1 MLASTVAQVRTAGLK
16 SLLMVRVNVPDSM
29 HYLADLEAAFMA
41 DVDGVVIPKL
51 EAPEQAFPAQHWIT
65 RRDAE
70 APRAQ
75 PRSIVGGI
83 ESVRGVLNAA
93 ALCQGVES
101 MGSVFFGAEDFAAD
115 IGGRRTPRG
124 DEVYTARSMVV
135 MAARAAG
142 LIAIDQAVI
151 DIRNDALFLEDA
163 ARGRDL
169 GYEGKICVTP
179 GQVKLAHRAFSPMA
193 EERDYAQRLVDTYE
207 SAMARGLGTI
217 DFEGRM
223 IDGPTLKRAQQVLA
237 LPVRAPDAHRSPRPS
252 RPGAL
257 HPPGR
262 WSDLSA
268 RLRRSPG
275 PERKIRRA
283 ARRLQRRSRVFR
295 LGLFAASGPSMPI
308 TCAFPALAA
317 LARCAS

>member
-1 MLASTVAQVRTAGLK
+1 MLLLKNASPISPDFKIEEASAVMIRSLFFAPANRPDLVVKFPRFGADCCVIDLEDGTPPGEKIRAREMLASTVAQVRTAGLK

-237 LPVRAPDAHRSPRPS
+237 LPVE
-252 RPGAL
+252 G
-257 HPPGR
+257 
-262 WSDLSA
+262 
-268 RLRRSPG
+268 
-275 PERKIRRA
+275 
-283 ARRLQRRSRVFR
+283 
-295 LGLFAASGPSMPI
+295 
-308 TCAFPALAA
+308 T
-317 LARCAS
+317 

>member
-1 MLASTVAQVRTAGLK
+1 MLLLKNASPISPDFKIEEASAVMIRSLFFAPANRPDLIVKFPRFGADCCVIDLEDGTPPGEKIRAREMLASTVAQVRTAGLK
-16 SLLMVRVNVPDSM
+16 SLLMVRVNVPDSV

-51 EAPEQAFPAQHWIT
+51 EAPEQAFPAQHWIA
-65 RRDAE
+65 RCDAE
-70 APRAQ
+70 VPRAQ

-83 ESVRGVLNAA
+83 ESVRGVLNAV

-237 LPVRAPDAHRSPRPS
+237 LPVE
-252 RPGAL
+252 G
-257 HPPGR
+257 
-262 WSDLSA
+262 
-268 RLRRSPG
+268 
-275 PERKIRRA
+275 
-283 ARRLQRRSRVFR
+283 
-295 LGLFAASGPSMPI
+295 
-308 TCAFPALAA
+308 T
-317 LARCAS
+317 

>member
-1 MLASTVAQVRTAGLK
+1 MLLLKNASPISPDFKIEEASAVMIRSLFFAPANRPDLVVKFPRFGADCCVIDLEDGTPPGEKIRAREMLASTVAQVRTAGLK
-16 SLLMVRVNVPDSM
+16 SLLMVRVNVPDSV

-65 RRDAE
+65 RCDAE
-70 APRAQ
+70 VPRAQ

-237 LPVRAPDAHRSPRPS
+237 LPVE
-252 RPGAL
+252 G
-257 HPPGR
+257 
-262 WSDLSA
+262 
-268 RLRRSPG
+268 
-275 PERKIRRA
+275 
-283 ARRLQRRSRVFR
+283 
-295 LGLFAASGPSMPI
+295 
-308 TCAFPALAA
+308 T
-317 LARCAS
+317 